1 MNFFYFLLF
10 LGHFLE
16 NLLEKFKFEQ
26 LIVVVDNFK
35 TSHQKNQTNI
45 KRKNPMEKNLSQI
58 EKILESSKKK
68 KFGKK
73 KKEISKKLRRLNG
86 FLVSSQKKEL
96 FTTLTN
102 IFKNDNK
109 ITIVQA
115 EGEADVYIGKK
126 IKRDEIVISNGIY
139 FFFSL
144 FF

>member
-1 MNFFYFLLF
+1 M
-10 LGHFLE
+10 
-16 NLLEKFKFEQ
+16 
-26 LIVVVDNFK
+26 
-35 TSHQKNQTNI
+35 
-45 KRKNPMEKNLSQI
+45 
-58 EKILESSKKK
+58 
-68 KFGKK
+68 
-73 KKEISKKLRRLNG
+73 
-86 FLVSSQKKEL
+86 SSQKKEL

>member
-58 EKILESSKKK
+58 ENLVKKKSLVKKK
-68 KFGKK
+68 KRK
-73 KKEISKKLRRLNG
+73 
-86 FLVSSQKKEL
+86 FLKS
-96 FTTLTN
+96 
-102 IFKNDNK
+102 
-109 ITIVQA
+109 
-115 EGEADVYIGKK
+115 
-126 IKRDEIVISNGIY
+126 
-139 FFFSL
+139 
-144 FF
+144 